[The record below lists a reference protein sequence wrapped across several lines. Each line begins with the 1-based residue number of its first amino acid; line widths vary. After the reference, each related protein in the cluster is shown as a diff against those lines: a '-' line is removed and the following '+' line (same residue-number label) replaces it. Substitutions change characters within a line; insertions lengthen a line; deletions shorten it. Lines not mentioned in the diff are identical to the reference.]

1 MDSCECKGLRS
12 RYPGPVPGWRQEEWM
27 LILTR
32 RVGEA
37 LMIGDQVSVTV
48 LGVKGNQVRI
58 GINAPKDV
66 AVHREEIYQRIR
78 KEDGSEGELL
88 TPEAGSRRSR
98 RDAREAE
105 GAPLLREYGCKTP
118 IQGSNPCLSASN
130 ARSRLLGGFLR
141 YWPCKSELGSQRT
154 CRKALILMW
163 ERIYSARAFAG
174 CTHSHSFDARISAP
188 PSGAIRPSAGASQ
201 LTAR

>member
-1 MDSCECKGLRS
+1 
-12 RYPGPVPGWRQEEWM
+12 M

-78 KEDGSEGELL
+78 KEDDV
-88 TPEAGSRRSR
+88 EAG
-98 RDAREAE
+98 D
-105 GAPLLREYGCKTP
+105 
-118 IQGSNPCLSASN
+118 
-130 ARSRLLGGFLR
+130 
-141 YWPCKSELGSQRT
+141 
-154 CRKALILMW
+154 
-163 ERIYSARAFAG
+163 
-174 CTHSHSFDARISAP
+174 P
-188 PSGAIRPSAGASQ
+188 PTDDVP
-201 LTAR
+201 